1 MTTLTNDFPTEY
13 VKRDGVRIRLIRP
26 NEVTLPQAGRI
37 LGLEFNAAKRFLRW
51 KGIKHERAL
60 PDRMFVSETERV
72 YPRDVIEDAAQDVKA
87 YLDAKRA
94 EEDARFA
101 HNMRLAREAREQEAV
116 ENSKPQ
122 YVTLEEAAALLGRC
136 KDDPLFDDEA
146 GLPFILHE
154 TDHTPAARTASWIVV
169 AAEPT
174 VVGRLY
180 AMDDLEAHIPKHIP
194 KATAPRALALDNED
208 EDEDDEEPVGS
219 MSDVM
224 AAFCKRADIARSE
237 LARMGALCAA

>member
-13 VKRDGVRIRLIRP
+13 VKRDGVRIRLMRP

-122 YVTLEEAAALLGRC
+122 YVTWAEAAALLGRG
-136 KDDPLFDDEA
+136 KDDPLFDDHA

-180 AMDDLEAHIPKHIP
+180 AMDDLEAHIPK
-194 KATAPRALALDNED
+194 ATAPRVLALDN

-224 AAFCKRADIARSE
+224 AAFCKRADMARSE